1 MVINNIE
8 GKSSTRLQNINNNSV
23 TVKWTD
29 HYHQPY
35 STPKTEKKLSCEFV
49 QRTFLTC
56 RLINFIE
63 KYGGY
68 FYLLKK
74 KKKGK
79 ERIDIMEIK
88 GRDIQN
94 NGDSDTHL

>member
-1 MVINNIE
+1 MVIINIE

-29 HYHQPY
+29 HYHQPHT
-35 STPKTEKKLSCEFV
+35 TPKTEKYLSYEFV
-49 QRTFLTC
+49 QRTTLTC

-68 FYLLKK
+68 FYLLNKK
-74 KKKGK
+74 K
-79 ERIDIMEIK
+79 R
-88 GRDIQN
+88 
-94 NGDSDTHL
+94 